1 MRKAF
6 LRTTIHI
13 IPALMFICIL
23 PVMCGASDLKPTD
36 KAEVQQ
42 QSLTGETDKAIIQ
55 ASELISAKSYGEAEK
70 ILVDIVKNSS
80 PAKNKALF
88 LLGKLYMKE
97 GWLDKAENYT
107 SRAVVDYPL
116 LRDYALRM
124 MTDIYMAEEKYEEA
138 VGASRKVK
146 NSLLLRGARQAEI
159 KALLSLKKNDEAE
172 ESLIRYIEDYPS
184 GWDHKLTL
192 AMLMKESGEIDKSA
206 ALLKDI
212 YINAAPQS
220 NDALK
225 ELNNMKAVSF
235 SKSEILKRADN
246 LFDQNNY
253 QKAEIEY
260 QKALKLADE
269 TEKDKIISAIGTCRF
284 RSKRYAESAESFGK
298 VHTPEAMYWQAYSY
312 YREDELELF
321 EEVRHRLAKEYPGDE
336 RIALLLLMQAEE
348 FRRKD
353 KFAEAETLFR
363 EVVNNFPAKAE
374 DALWGLGWTS
384 YMSRD
389 YKNAADYF
397 SKLTDHKKSENFYK
411 YLYWLAKSNEKKS
424 KECLKQKESLQYQDN
439 VVCDGEGHDFFSG
452 LPSDRSYYGYLI
464 KMHSSSDDV
473 LEDSAERA
481 RPSRPDG
488 EAYDRIDS
496 LALLGMREEAV
507 NEITVLL
514 NGKKDKND
522 FLYLCNKAMELDE
535 YRNVIA
541 LTEKAADTELLPYSF
556 PLGYGDIIE
565 ESARLQNVDKYL
577 VAAVIREESRFD
589 PDIVSWAGAVG
600 LMQIMPSTAN
610 RLKKDLGL
618 QLADVSEIH
627 DVTKNIILGTHY
639 LSLLMSD
646 FKQIPFA
653 LVAYNAGENA
663 LKKWMTQYSYDD
675 LIEFIENIPYK
686 ETRFYVKKVLRSYW
700 QYRTMNGLPVES
712 SQIIAHRK
720 S

>member
-6 LRTTIHI
+6 LRKTMHM
-13 IPALMFICIL
+13 IPALIFICIL
-23 PVMCGASDLKPTD
+23 PVTSDASDMKPAD
-36 KAEVQQ
+36 KPEVQQ
-42 QSLTGETDKAIIQ
+42 QSLTGEPDKAIKK
-55 ASELISAKSYGEAEK
+55 ASELIGANSYCEAEK
-70 ILVDIVKNSS
+70 ILFDIVKKSS

-88 LLGKLYMKE
+88 LLGKLYMEE
-97 GWLDKAENYT
+97 GWLDKAESYT
-107 SRAVVDYPL
+107 SRAVDDYPL

-124 MTDIYMAEEKYEEA
+124 LTDIYMAEEKYEKA
-138 VGASRKVK
+138 VGASRKIK
-146 NSLLLRGARQAEI
+146 NSLLLQGARQAEI

-172 ESLIRYIEDYPS
+172 ESLIRYIKDYPS
-184 GWDHKLTL
+184 DWDHKLTL
-192 AMLMKESGEIDKSA
+192 AMLMKDSGEIDKSA
-206 ALLKDI
+206 DLLKDI

-220 NDALK
+220 SDVLK
-225 ELNNMKAVSF
+225 ELNNMNAVSF
-235 SKSEILKRADN
+235 SKSEILKRADS
-246 LFDQNNY
+246 LFDQNDY

-269 TEKDKIISAIGTCRF
+269 TEKDRIISAIGMCRF
-284 RSKRYAESAESFGK
+284 RSKRYAESADSFGK

-321 EEVRHRLAKEYPGDE
+321 EKVRDKLTEEYPGDE

-353 KFAEAETLFR
+353 KFAEAEKLFR
-363 EVVNNFPAKAE
+363 EVVNDFPAKAE

-389 YKNAADYF
+389 YKSAAEYF
-397 SKLTDHKKSENFYK
+397 SKLTDNKKSENFYK
-411 YLYWLAKSNEKKS
+411 YLYWLAKSNEEKS
-424 KECLKQKESLQYQDN
+424 KECLKQQESLKHEDN
-439 VVCDGEGHDFFSG
+439 ITCDGEGRDFFSG

-464 KMHSSSDDV
+464 KMHSSSDV
-473 LEDSAERA
+473 STENTEGS

-496 LALLGMREEAV
+496 LELLGMREEAV

-514 NGKKDKND
+514 NGKKDRND
-522 FLYLCNKAMELDE
+522 FLYLCHKAMELSE

-556 PLGYGDIIE
+556 PFGFGDIIE

-610 RLKKDLGL
+610 RLKKDIGL

-627 DVTKNIILGTHY
+627 DVKKNIILGTHY
-639 LSLLMSD
+639 LSMLLSD
-646 FKQIPFA
+646 FKQIPFV
-653 LVAYNAGENA
+653 LVAYNAGENT
-663 LKKWMTQYSYDD
+663 LKKWLNQYSYDD
-675 LIEFIENIPYK
+675 LVEFIENIPYK

-700 QYRTMNGLPVES
+700 QYRTMNGLPLGS
-712 SQIIAHRK
+712 SQIIAHK
-720 S
+720 ES